1 MKVNGQLELAQ
12 FEQIADASP
21 TPTPTGR
28 VYADITNPLKAIPK
42 FFDGTNWKSLG
53 YAETTQVILANSGK
67 AITVDWSQSLI
78 WKVSLTDGAVISF
91 ANAVPGEIHT
101 LIIMQ
106 TPVGNIPYPY
116 ALDMPDEETNGAPI
130 QPTKVIACGSASTY
144 QWVYQPNATFGY
156 NFAEIPAT
164 GNSFSTVADP
174 SGMRFSLDGTALA
187 MGASVSPFVTFYD
200 VYPYETDYSAPF
212 SQRNTPSPTVLA
224 GRVYSVCFDP
234 KSNIVYSANGTTP
247 FVQSVYRLTGQASAT
262 SAVQPNPGTLPA
274 GVGNYVDCHPTGLW
288 LTVGHNTTPFFS
300 VYPTFA
306 PGFFGTKLANPGIL
320 PANNSYTSIFNP
332 LGDYIVNSCFSAP
345 YLSTYPFTITTS
357 PLTGAIGAQ
366 GVSPTLPFAPASSL
380 QHAAW
385 RPQGDFLAVA
395 LGANGLYVVPFDRAS
410 GSYGTPLNVA
420 VSLPAAV
427 TSICWSPCGTYLYM
441 AGGSPFLGIIDFENK
456 TLTNLVSFSGSIST
470 STITIAAHP
479 NGRFI
484 ALCTSTGVMSWV
496 KAPRRAKNYV
506 RLNRV

>member
-28 VYADITNPLKAIPK
+28 VYADITNPLKAVPK

-53 YAETTQVILANSGK
+53 YAETQQVILANSGK

-91 ANAVPGEIHT
+91 VNAVPGEIHT

-106 TPVGNIPYPY
+106 TPVGDVPYPY
-116 ALDMPDEETNGAPI
+116 ALDMPDEETNGAPV
-130 QPTKVIACGSASTY
+130 QPPKVISCGDARTY
-144 QWVYQPNATFGY
+144 QWLYQPNATFAH
-156 NFAEIPAT
+156 NFGEVPAN
-164 GNSFSTVADP
+164 GNSFTTMADP
-174 SGMRFSLDGTALA
+174 NGMRFSPDGLAL
-187 MGASVSPFVTFYD
+187 GIGVSATPFINFYD
-200 VYPYETDYSAPF
+200 VYPYETDYAAPF
-212 SQRNTPSPTVLA
+212 GPRNFPVPTTLA
-224 GRVYSVCFDP
+224 GRVFSVAFDP
-234 KSNIVYSANGTTP
+234 KSNLVFTANNNTP
-247 FVQSVYRLTGQASAT
+247 FVQSVFRLQGQASASST
-262 SAVQPNPGTLPA
+262 AMPNPGTLPA
-274 GVGNYVDCHPTGLW
+274 GVSSYVDCHPTGLW

-300 VYPTFA
+300 VYPIPA
-306 PGFFGTKLANPGIL
+306 PGFIGTKLANPGIL
-320 PANNSYTSIFNP
+320 PAGNSQTSIFNP
-332 LGDYIVNSCFSAP
+332 LGDYILNSCQSAP
-345 YLSTYPFTITTS
+345 YLSTYPFTITPG
-357 PLTGAIGAQ
+357 PLTAVIGAQ
-366 GVSPTLPFAPASSL
+366 GISPTLPVVPYSGR
-380 QHAAW
+380 QITAW

-420 VSLPAAV
+420 VLLPASVDAL
-427 TSICWSPCGTYLYM
+427 CWSPCGSYIYL
-441 AGGSPFLGIIDFENK
+441 AGGSPFLGIIDFATK
-456 TLTNLVSFSGSIST
+456 TLTTLVSFSGSIST
-470 STITIAAHP
+470 TTVTIAAHP

-506 RLNRV
+506 RLNCV